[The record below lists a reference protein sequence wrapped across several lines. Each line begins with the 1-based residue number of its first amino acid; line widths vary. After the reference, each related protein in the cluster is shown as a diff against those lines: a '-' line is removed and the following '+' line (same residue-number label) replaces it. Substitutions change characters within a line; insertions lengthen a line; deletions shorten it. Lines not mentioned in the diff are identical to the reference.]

1 MKELEEFMETNT
13 GSQVGMSVSAVAFS
27 NASTVSHTSDR
38 LLELDPGTC
47 TDALGRQEFGIRH
60 TVADHPLLSLEAIAE
75 LADSLPSGAVERHEA
90 NQPLLVPDGCPDLSG
105 PPSET
110 VRTIETNG
118 RWMVLW
124 NIEQVAAY
132 RRLLD
137 AILDEAVPFLP
148 AREGGMGRRE
158 AFLFLSAPRAVTPV
172 HFDPEHNFLLQIRGL
187 KEIHVGRFPDR
198 EWERREL
205 DRYHNG
211 GHRNLVEIPPRSNT
225 FRMQPG
231 DGVYLYPWVP
241 HWVYNG
247 PAVSIS
253 LSITFRTRRSER
265 VEFAHLFNGRLR
277 RRGLSPRPAGESE
290 YVDRVKAGLTSL
302 VAWLL
307 RGCRRQRGAR
317 DYG

>member
-187 KEIHVGRFPDR
+187 KEIHVGRFPDNDIHFV
-198 EWERREL
+198 ELCVSRRHCVL
-205 DRYHNG
+205 LVHAWGGCDLHDTASRNG
-211 GHRNLVEIPPRSNT
+211 TKQRWISFPINSS
-225 FRMQPG
+225 
-231 DGVYLYPWVP
+231 
-241 HWVYNG
+241 
-247 PAVSIS
+247 VSAT
-253 LSITFRTRRSER
+253 LAKT
-265 VEFAHLFNGRLR
+265 A
-277 RRGLSPRPAGESE
+277 
-290 YVDRVKAGLTSL
+290 
-302 VAWLL
+302 
-307 RGCRRQRGAR
+307 
-317 DYG
+317 

>member
-1 MKELEEFMETNT
+1 MGVVT
-13 GSQVGMSVSAVAFS
+13 VSVS
-27 NASTVSHTSDR
+27 NAAPASHATSDR
-38 LLELDPGTC
+38 LLELDPSAC
-47 TDALGRQEFGIRH
+47 ADAIGRRECGIRH
-60 TVADHPLLSLEAIAE
+60 TLADHPLFSLEAIAG

-90 NQPLLVPDGCPDLSG
+90 QQPLLVPGGCPDLSG
-105 PPSET
+105 SPSET

-118 RWMVLW
+118 CWLVLW

-137 AILDEAVPFLP
+137 AILDEAAPFLP

-172 HFDPEHNFLLQIRGL
+172 HFDPEHNFLLQIRGS
-187 KEIHVGRFPDR
+187 KEVHVGRFPDR

-205 DRYHNG
+205 DRYHDG
-211 GHRNLVEIPPRSNT
+211 GHRNLAEIPPRSNT

-241 HWVYNG
+241 HWVNNG
-247 PAVSIS
+247 PAASIS

-265 VEFAHLFNGRLR
+265 AELVHQFNGRLR
-277 RRGLSPRPAGESE
+277 RRGLSSLPAGESE
-290 YVDRVKAGLTSL
+290 VVDRVKAIVAGF
-302 VAWLL
+302 VAWLR

-317 DYG
+317 DYSDAMGPTWKGFI